1 VREQWKSRSGPE
13 MRWENENFA
22 VRKRSIAHLDR
33 LLGASAVEPN
43 ENNAAATGA
52 EGGRKEGFNAWIMS
66 TGFNFEDCRDLWSL
80 TECIYVKLSAY
91 PKQKKIE
98 QIIRNIAHLDI
109 VANGIKKQHSDS
121 T

>member
-1 VREQWKSRSGPE
+1 MKIEKFVIRE
-13 MRWENENFA
+13 
-22 VRKRSIAHLDR
+22 RSIAHLDR

-80 TECIYVKLSAY
+80 TECIYVTLSAY
-91 PKQKKIE
+91 PKQQPKNV
-98 QIIRNIAHLDI
+98 QIIRIVAHLHI